1 MLIFLCNNLKEI
13 FIVHKL
19 CHKCKNY
26 LCISEKLYSIS
37 EIKKKMYK
45 VLFKSAAV
53 TCFSTHILKFSVL
66 SVDVRFYLLPFIT
79 ELEVSEIFITIY
91 LIDAYK
97 IFF

>member
-1 MLIFLCNNLKEI
+1 M
-13 FIVHKL
+13 
-19 CHKCKNY
+19 
-26 LCISEKLYSIS
+26 CISEKLYSIS